1 MSETEALTSSNTTLT
16 EVDEAVPG
24 SGGVSDADGEAL
36 V

>member
-16 EVDEAVPG
+16 EVDEAIPG
-24 SGGVSDADGEAL
+24 SADADGEAL